1 MSDTR
6 TEKPTPR
13 RLREARQ
20 KGQGFTRSPE
30 VAVAFSLLG
39 AVLSLRLL
47 APSVVNGVAIEARR
61 FFAAAGSPDPLGL
74 AAERVLPM
82 VAGALFPF
90 LAVAVLGAL
99 ASGVAQTG
107 ILFVPAAA
115 KPRLDNLSWRRG
127 LERLR
132 PTRVAWDLVRAAVK
146 TALLVALTWSSL
158 EAWIEFLRARHSLS
172 VALQMTTDQAWGL
185 IARTALVAV
194 AVAIADYAIN
204 RYRTQKGL
212 KMTRSEVKRDLKDQE
227 GDPVL
232 KMRRRRLAS
241 EISRNRMI
249 GDVGR
254 ADVVVTNPTHI
265 AIALRYDPKEPAP
278 RVVARGAG
286 VLAERIK
293 TEARRNG
300 VFVTENKPLARAL
313 YRSCKVGQF
322 IPSSLYEAA
331 AVVLA
336 TAFRRRGWAA

>member
-1 MSDTR
+1 MSDAR

-13 RLREARQ
+13 RLREAR
-20 KGQGFTRSPE
+20 KEGQGFTRSPE

-39 AVLSLRLL
+39 AVLSLRLIG
-47 APSVVNGVAIEARR
+47 PGVVEGVVMETRR
-61 FFAAAGSPDPLGL
+61 FFAASASPDPL
-74 AAERVLPM
+74 AFVADRILPM
-82 VAGALFPF
+82 VAGALVPF
-90 LAVAVLGAL
+90 LAVAVVGGL
-99 ASGVAQTG
+99 AAGVAQTG
-107 ILFVPAAA
+107 IVFVPTAA
-115 KPRLDNLSWRRG
+115 KPRLKNLSLRRG

-132 PTRVAWDLVRAAVK
+132 PSRVAWDLMRSAVK
-146 TALLVALTWSSL
+146 MALLVALTWSSL
-158 EAWIEFLRARHSLS
+158 EAWIGFLRSRHSLG
-172 VALQMTTDQAWGL
+172 VALEMTADQAWGL

-212 KMTRSEVKRDLKDQE
+212 KMTRSEVKRDMKDSE
-227 GDPVL
+227 GDPMVR
-232 KMRRRRLAS
+232 MRRRRLAAD
-241 EISRNRMI
+241 ISRNRMI
-249 GDVGR
+249 GEVGT

-265 AIALRYDPKEPAP
+265 AVALRYDPNEPAP

-293 TEARRNG
+293 SVARRHG
-300 VFVTENKPLARAL
+300 VLVTEDKPLARAL

-336 TAFRRRGWAA
+336 AAFRRRGWAA

>member
-13 RLREARQ
+13 RLREARN
-20 KGQGFTRSPE
+20 KGQGFTRSQE

-39 AVLSLRLL
+39 AVLSLRLI
-47 APSVVNGVAIEARR
+47 APHVAGGVLTETRR
-61 FFAAAGSPDPLGL
+61 FLAAAGSADPLGL
-74 AAERVLPM
+74 AAERAGPM
-82 VAGALFPF
+82 LAGALIPF
-90 LAVAVLGAL
+90 LAVAVIAAV

-107 ILFVPAAA
+107 IVFVPAAA
-115 KPRLDNLSWRRG
+115 KPRLEHLSWRRG

-132 PTRVAWDLVRAAVK
+132 PSRVGWDLIRAVVK
-146 TALLVALTWSSL
+146 TALLVALTWSSIQ
-158 EAWIEFLRARHSLS
+158 AWLDFLGSRHSLS
-172 VALQMTTDQAWGL
+172 VAIETTTGQAWGL
-185 IARTALVAV
+185 VARTALAAV

-227 GDPVL
+227 GDPMQ

-249 GDVGR
+249 FEVGK

-286 VLAERIK
+286 FLAERIK
-293 TEARRNG
+293 TEARRHG

-313 YRSCKVGQF
+313 YRSAKAGQF
-322 IPSSLYEAA
+322 VPASLYEAVA
-331 AVVLA
+331 IVLA
-336 TAFRRRGWAA
+336 TAFRRKGWAA

>member
-13 RLREARQ
+13 RLREAR
-20 KGQGFTRSPE
+20 KEGQGFTKSPE

-39 AVLSLRLL
+39 AVLSLRLI
-47 APSVVNGVAIEARR
+47 APGVVEGVVNEARR
-61 FFAAAGSPDPLGL
+61 FFAAAGSPDPL
-74 AAERVLPM
+74 AFVSQRVGPM
-82 VAGALFPF
+82 IAGALLPF
-90 LAVAVLGAL
+90 LAVAMLAAV

-107 ILFVPAAA
+107 IVFVPAAA
-115 KPRLDNLSWRRG
+115 KPRLKNLSWKRG

-132 PTRVAWDLVRAAVK
+132 PSRVAWDLVRSAAK
-146 TALLVALTWSSL
+146 MALLVAFTWSSL
-158 EAWIEFLRARHSLS
+158 ETWIAFLRSRHSLS
-172 VALQMTTDQAWGL
+172 VALTTTTDQAWGL
-185 IARTALVAV
+185 IARTALAAV

-204 RYRTQKGL
+204 RYRTQKSL
-212 KMTRSEVKRDLKDQE
+212 KMTRSEVKRDLKDSE

-249 GDVGR
+249 SDVGR

-265 AIALRYDPKEPAP
+265 AIALRYDPNEPAP

-286 VLAERIK
+286 ALAERIK
-293 TEARRNG
+293 AEARRHG

-322 IPSSLYEAA
+322 IPSSLYEAV